1 MWDTKLKVKKVCR
14 KKGTNLYLREA
25 INNAVENGKLI
36 CEIICRMMSLLH
48 SVKRKRCCRAELF
61 SYVYGTVALRKSEL
75 PFLVGEFNTK

>member
-1 MWDTKLKVKKVCR
+1 M
-14 KKGTNLYLREA
+14 REA

-61 SYVYGTVALRKSEL
+61 SYVYGTVALIKSEL